1 MLPFDLAEFHL
12 SNMRPLI
19 DFDGADLVYRLGS
32 GTVQVTLDGRA

>member
-19 DFDGADLVYRLGS
+19 DFDGTYSVYQVGRQVQA
-32 GTVQVTLDGRA
+32 TVQVKY